1 LRTAPESLADSRL
14 IASLA
19 DAWGLDAVQIEY
31 LPVGGGSHHWR
42 VADRDGKR
50 YFVTVDDLDQKAY
63 LGPDR
68 DSAFEGLRAA
78 LDTAHAL
85 RHQAGL
91 EFVVAPLPTS
101 NAETVSRIGS
111 RHAVAVYPLVEGT
124 PPGWGA
130 TLEPGERASLVRMLA
145 RLHKTSPAAA
155 PFARPF
161 SAGLPVRR
169 KLERALQELDVAWTG
184 GPFSEPARAL
194 LAHHAAGINK
204 LLAAFDEL
212 AHAVE
217 AAKAEQVITHGEP
230 HGGNILR
237 AGDKLVFI
245 DWDTVRLAPRE
256 RDLWMLAAA
265 NPDDLELYSQESGRS
280 VDESAIALYRLRWQL
295 DDISLF
301 VEDLRSKH
309 RRTGD
314 TEHAW
319 SALVKSM
326 PND

>member
-1 LRTAPESLADSRL
+1 
-14 IASLA
+14 
-19 DAWGLDAVQIEY
+19 
-31 LPVGGGSHHWR
+31 
-42 VADRDGKR
+42 
-50 YFVTVDDLDQKAY
+50 
-63 LGPDR
+63 
-68 DSAFEGLRAA
+68 
-78 LDTAHAL
+78 
-85 RHQAGL
+85 
-91 EFVVAPLPTS
+91 
-101 NAETVSRIGS
+101 
-111 RHAVAVYPLVEGT
+111 
-124 PPGWGA
+124 
-130 TLEPGERASLVRMLA
+130 
-145 RLHKTSPAAA
+145 
-155 PFARPF
+155 
-161 SAGLPVRR
+161 VRR

-309 RRTGD
+309 QRTGD